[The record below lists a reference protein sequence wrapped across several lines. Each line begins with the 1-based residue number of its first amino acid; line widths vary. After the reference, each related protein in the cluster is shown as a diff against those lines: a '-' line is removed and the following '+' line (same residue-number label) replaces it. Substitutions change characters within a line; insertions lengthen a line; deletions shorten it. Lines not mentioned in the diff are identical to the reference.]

1 MCWCALVCVLDFTTC
16 GRLGVYREG
25 SGSEARGEGEGARAC
40 ARETGLFSHRCVPLL
55 LQYPRVVVGKAR
67 GAGERGRNEGNGVA
81 FVQHLLTRL
90 LPPPSP
96 HPTHPLQ
103 ALPHCHTMSSNLYA
117 TPEQDKEHAD
127 HKFGANDAVPTQQRH
142 CTDVFFLCVLFA
154 FWGGVAAMIA
164 MSVNSAG
171 GLLGINRVLHGTQ
184 IDGKVC
190 ALWCCG
196 AVRALSRVLCA
207 YCMLILVQVLT
218 LRLYLSPFS
227 TRSAA
232 WRSRTDRVWRTT
244 SCGTTTSS
252 SSQ

>member
-1 MCWCALVCVLDFTTC
+1 
-16 GRLGVYREG
+16 
-25 SGSEARGEGEGARAC
+25 
-40 ARETGLFSHRCVPLL
+40 
-55 LQYPRVVVGKAR
+55 
-67 GAGERGRNEGNGVA
+67 
-81 FVQHLLTRL
+81 
-90 LPPPSP
+90 
-96 HPTHPLQ
+96 
-103 ALPHCHTMSSNLYA
+103 MSSNLYA

-196 AVRALSRVLCA
+196 ACALWCCVLWCCA
-207 YCMLILVQVLT
+207 LWCCALWCCGACT
-218 LRLYLSPFS
+218 L
-227 TRSAA
+227 
-232 WRSRTDRVWRTT
+232 
-244 SCGTTTSS
+244 CGTAC
-252 SSQ
+252 